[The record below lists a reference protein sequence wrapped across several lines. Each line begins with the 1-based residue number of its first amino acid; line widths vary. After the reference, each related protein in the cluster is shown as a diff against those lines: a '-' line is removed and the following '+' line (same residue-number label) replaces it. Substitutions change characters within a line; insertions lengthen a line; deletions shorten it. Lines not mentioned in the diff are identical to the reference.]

1 MNGPRN
7 CCMYSAILFNH
18 KKEENLVIYDNVNGP

>member
-7 CCMYSAILFNH
+7 CMYSGILFNH